1 MLLPALAFF
10 AREPALRGVVSP
22 ASLVSS
28 FRMLSVRIT
37 SSSIHLINSRLAEV
51 WRVTPPAL
59 ADWYRLRQ
67 TFAARNKPQGRAR
80 LLIQVKET
88 APDRWKLIIIG
99 EEERCP

>member
-37 SSSIHLINSRLAEV
+37 SSSIHLINSRLAE
-51 WRVTPPAL
+51 VTPPAL